1 MMGKITSLSWETI
14 VKKAINHELITME
27 EGLKILGA
35 DDAELLSIMHAAYQV
50 RFHFFHTIGDF
61 TSSA

>member
-14 VKKAINHELITME
+14 VKKAINHEPITME

-35 DDAELLSIMHAAYQV
+35 DDAELSPIMHANFI
-50 RFHFFHTIGDF
+50 R
-61 TSSA
+61 